1 MGFMW
6 RMFILQ
12 ALLDTRKGILQCHEG
27 NGSYDTIV
35 DCDLQP
41 NEATQS
47 ASSGGSFPESELD
60 TTLFN
65 SALKIDEVKKVL
77 AKLVLPKREN
87 RTLKIVHWFIVWKV
101 FRHYRLIPEEKTQAK
116 FIRWVK
122 EVFGWE
128 WNSSDFKGSNVPD
141 AVRTTPLNKWTV
153 EGLSAQRPQAE
164 EYIRWRG
171 LLIPVLWRS
180 LLRGESIARSHFAS
194 DGLIQE

>member
-1 MGFMW
+1 MK
-6 RMFILQ
+6 RM
-12 ALLDTRKGILQCHEG
+12 
-27 NGSYDTIV
+27 
-35 DCDLQP
+35 
-41 NEATQS
+41 
-47 ASSGGSFPESELD
+47 
-60 TTLFN
+60 
-65 SALKIDEVKKVL
+65 L

-171 LLIPVLWRS
+171 LLISSFMEKSPKGRVDCK
-180 LLRGESIARSHFAS
+180 ESFCIRWFDTGVSE
-194 DGLIQE
+194 D